1 VAWST
6 ASGRQEVEAALRRAA
21 GESDA
26 NLDVAGTALL
36 FAALDRPQED
46 LAPYRRHLQRL
57 ADDSAELAEALGAE
71 ESLPDRVAVLRGVL
85 VERHGY
91 LGDEADYDNLDNAD
105 LPRVID
111 RRRGLPV
118 ALGILYL
125 HCARSRGWDAAGLA
139 FPGHFLLRLALGGE
153 RVIIDPFN
161 GGETREAADL
171 RRLLKAA
178 AGRDAELAPAHFE
191 PVGSRDILLRL
202 QNNIKIR
209 RLRAGQKQKALQ
221 TMEAMLMLAPA
232 TPSLWRE
239 AGLLHAQLGNLR
251 AALLALDNV
260 LELVPSVDP
269 LHREAVQTMAA
280 IRARLN

>member
-1 VAWST
+1 MAWST